1 VKVRL
6 WRSDNRCQKEKQVSD
21 LKSEPAILRRPNRV
35 RYLKII
41 AIFKIVKGVLLLA
54 IGFSLLVLNS
64 RTRWLDA
71 ISDWAD
77 EEILLVHGKIVL
89 YLLNKLQAVIAG
101 GQLRAPGLLALF
113 YSAVLFTEG
122 IGVYLQ
128 KRWAEFLMV
137 FATATL
143 IPFEVR
149 HVWHHPS
156 IGGFAI
162 LAANCFIVWFL
173 YRVLKRE
180 KHHTP
185 VVLEPEIAEIS

>member
-1 VKVRL
+1 MTYPRP
-6 WRSDNRCQKEKQVSD
+6 Q
-21 LKSEPAILRRPNRV
+21 PAILRPQNRA
-35 RYLKII
+35 RYLKLI

-77 EEILLVHGKIVL
+77 EEVLLLHSKVL
-89 YLLNKLQAVIAG
+89 VYLLNKLQAVLADG
-101 GQLRAPGLLALF
+101 EFRVPGLLALF
-113 YSAVLFTEG
+113 YSAILFTEG

-128 KRWAEFLMV
+128 KRWAEYLMV

-149 HVWHHPS
+149 HIYHHPS
-156 IGGFAI
+156 LAGFVV
-162 LAANCFIVWFL
+162 LVVNCFIVWFL
-173 YRVLKRE
+173 YRVLKPGKRDAR
-180 KHHTP
+180 P
-185 VVLEPEIAEIS
+185 MREPEIAETS

>member
-1 VKVRL
+1 MNDAKP
-6 WRSDNRCQKEKQVSD
+6 
-21 LKSEPAILRRPNRV
+21 EPKILRRPNRV
-35 RYLKII
+35 RYLKLI
-41 AIFKIVKGVLLLA
+41 AIFKILKGLLLLVL
-54 IGFSLLVLNS
+54 GFSLLFLNY

-77 EEILLVHGKIVL
+77 EELLLVHSKTVL
-89 YLLNKLQAVIAG
+89 FLLNKLQDVLTD

-137 FATATL
+137 FATAAL
-143 IPFEVR
+143 IPLEVR
-149 HVWHHPS
+149 HIWHRPS
-156 IGGFAI
+156 
-162 LAANCFIVWFL
+162 LAAGLILVVNCFIVWFL

-180 KHHTP
+180 PAHSATII
-185 VVLEPEIAEIS
+185 EPEPAKTR